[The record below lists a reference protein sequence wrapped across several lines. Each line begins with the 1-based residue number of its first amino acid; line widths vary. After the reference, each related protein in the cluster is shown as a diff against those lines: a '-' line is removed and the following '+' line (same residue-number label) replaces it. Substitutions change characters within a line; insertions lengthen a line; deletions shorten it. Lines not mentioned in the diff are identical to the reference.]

1 MLVNPWQSQ
10 TSTCTS
16 DLLRAR
22 AEAIPE
28 RAVVQADRTFPAHTD
43 PAGIRKREVG
53 SIGFQARKIVE
64 RYSLC
69 SFSGMFR
76 LGISSP
82 PNDGGNIVAKEAC
95 KRARRCI
102 KSLFPEVRGDVIS
115 LRVYK
120 FSYRNDPCV
129 G

>member
-1 MLVNPWQSQ
+1 MLVNPCQSQ

-16 DLLRAR
+16 DLLRAG

-28 RAVVQADRTFPAHTD
+28 RAVVQTDRTFPAHTD

-53 SIGFQARKIVE
+53 SIGLQARKIVE

-69 SFSGMFR
+69 SFSGMYR
-76 LGISSP
+76 LWISL
-82 PNDGGNIVAKEAC
+82 PNDGDNIVAKEAC
-95 KRARRCI
+95 ERARRCI